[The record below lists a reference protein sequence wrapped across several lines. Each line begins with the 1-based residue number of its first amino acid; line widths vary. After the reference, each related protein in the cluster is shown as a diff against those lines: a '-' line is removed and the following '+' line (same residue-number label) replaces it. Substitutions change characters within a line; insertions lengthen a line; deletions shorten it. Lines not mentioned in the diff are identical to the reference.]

1 MTLAARIEALEAR
14 IGPRAKRCV
23 IFTMKC
29 PDPERYEQVIAD
41 RPCARDRAS
50 RAGTLCVH
58 RAQWRLK
65 PGLTE
70 SAQ

>member
-1 MTLAARIEALEAR
+1 MTLANGIEALEAR

-41 RPCARDRAS
+41 VS
-50 RAGTLCVH
+50 NIKHYGYWV
-58 RAQWRLK
+58 W
-65 PGLTE
+65 
-70 SAQ
+70 